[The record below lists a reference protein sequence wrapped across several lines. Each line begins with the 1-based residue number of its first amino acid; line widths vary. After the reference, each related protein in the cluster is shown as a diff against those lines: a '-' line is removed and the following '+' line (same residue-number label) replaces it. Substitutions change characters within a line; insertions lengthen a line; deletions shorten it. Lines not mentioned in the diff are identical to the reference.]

1 MHCQGSTQSPLTQP
15 GKVTHWSHRGP
26 CQPDWHLRE
35 LGKKGADV
43 CGGAGMEKGL
53 RLLSVEPRALA
64 GLCPVPGRWVPGNQ
78 YQSPEWK
85 SLKRRS
91 AGEQAEGS
99 PRARGRAAFCR
110 SGLQWSHLQEA
121 LPPPTPLRTPSC
133 PRHRSQHPPPPGPLV
148 PLTSPHTSLVS
159 CGGEEAVCCSPG
171 AKPSPFF
178 LPDVMT
184 PQNSALALQHA
195 ASGEPLHYLQTLSSS
210 QNPFW
215 GWQAGKH
222 SAPEAQERLHHSPH
236 EALQAVAEA
245 TTASQEAAS
254 DPLWLSPLG
263 TR

>member
-1 MHCQGSTQSPLTQP
+1 
-15 GKVTHWSHRGP
+15 
-26 CQPDWHLRE
+26 
-35 LGKKGADV
+35 
-43 CGGAGMEKGL
+43 MEKGL

-78 YQSPEWK
+78 YQSPERK
-85 SLKRRS
+85 SLNRRS

-99 PRARGRAAFCR
+99 LRARGRAAFCR

-121 LPPPTPLRTPSC
+121 LPPPTPLRKPSC
-133 PRHRSQHPPPPGPLV
+133 PRHRPQHPPASRSSSLPHPP
-148 PLTSPHTSLVS
+148 SLVS
-159 CGGEEAVCCSPG
+159 CGGEEAVCRSPG

-178 LPDVMT
+178 LPDAMT

-195 ASGEPLHYLQTLSSS
+195 ASGGPLHYLQTLSSS

-222 SAPEAQERLHHSPH
+222 SAPGAQERLHHSPH
-236 EALQAVAEA
+236 EARQAVAEA

-254 DPLWLSPLG
+254 DPLWPYPLG
-263 TR
+263 TQ

>member
-1 MHCQGSTQSPLTQP
+1 
-15 GKVTHWSHRGP
+15 
-26 CQPDWHLRE
+26 
-35 LGKKGADV
+35 
-43 CGGAGMEKGL
+43 MEKGL

-85 SLKRRS
+85 SLNRRS

-99 PRARGRAAFCR
+99 LRARGRAAFCR
-110 SGLQWSHLQEA
+110 SGLQWSHLREA
-121 LPPPTPLRTPSC
+121 LPPPTPLRKPSC
-133 PRHRSQHPPPPGPLV
+133 PRHRSQQPPPPGPLV
-148 PLTSPHTSLVS
+148 PLTTPPPHVTGFLRGRGS
-159 CGGEEAVCCSPG
+159 CLLQSRGQA
-171 AKPSPFF
+171 SPFF

-222 SAPEAQERLHHSPH
+222 SAPETQERLHRSPH

-254 DPLWLSPLG
+254 DPLWLYPPG
-263 TR
+263 TQ